1 MVPFRKSA
9 PVVRAAEVHDGGIG
23 RTRTRHV
30 SDARGQSLVGRIR
43 ASVEPRAAVPADGW
57 SGYAGLEKA
66 GCPHRGMQT
75 LQVFDLPRTLRKFG
89 TPHQRGRA
97 LFDTR

>member
-1 MVPFRKSA
+1 MVQFRRSV
-9 PVVRAAEVHDGGIG
+9 PVVRVAEVHDGGIG

-30 SDARGQSLVGRIR
+30 SDALGQSLVDCIR
-43 ASVEPRAAVPADGW
+43 ACVEPRAVVPVDGW

-66 GCPHRGMQT
+66 GCPHRRMPT
-75 LQVFDLPRTLRKFG
+75 LQVLDLARNLQKFG

-97 LFDTR
+97 LFDAC